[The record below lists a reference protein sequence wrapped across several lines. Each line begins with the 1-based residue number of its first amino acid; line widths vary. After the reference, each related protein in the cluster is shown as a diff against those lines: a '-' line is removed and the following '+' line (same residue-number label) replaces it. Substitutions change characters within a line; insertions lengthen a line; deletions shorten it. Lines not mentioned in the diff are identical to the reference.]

1 MEIHAHSQLKLTLV
15 QDLHQRKLH
24 IKRKLEPWRAEK
36 CTPRVSGNNAPVFTN
51 RKTYRS
57 PASPYTIKSVGGNS
71 RKFDAK
77 VTQIHGQSYRGAMA
91 ALTQVTNLHKA
102 EDVANLKM

>member
-1 MEIHAHSQLKLTLV
+1 MHTQGFWK
-15 QDLHQRKLH
+15 QRTSVY
-24 IKRKLEPWRAEK
+24 EPKNISFSCIA
-36 CTPRVSGNNAPVFTN
+36 V
-51 RKTYRS
+51 
-57 PASPYTIKSVGGNS
+57 YTIKSVGGNS

-91 ALTQVTNLHKA
+91 ALTQVTNLQKA